1 MDHTSAASRLGIPMS
16 EIADVYPHEV
26 GDVIVTADGVSYVD
40 VPADRPDGEGKTGL
54 MYLSAPHDRYSDS
67 FPVYAAPEVLDD
79 SEVSRDGAVMSKADL
94 IARAKELGI
103 EANGKWGEAKLI
115 KAIADVEASTPPA
128 PDSDADG
135 SADGSLSPEEI
146 RAALEVK
153 ALELGIDNAGDLD
166 DDELAEAVQIA
177 GDE

>member
-16 EIADVYPHEV
+16 EIADIYSHET
-26 GDVIVTADGVSYVD
+26 GDVIVTSDGVSYVD

-67 FPVYAAPEVLDD
+67 FPVYAAPDVLD
-79 SEVSRDGAVMSKADL
+79 SELDRDGAVMTKADL

-103 EANGKWGEAKLI
+103 EANGKWGEAKLL
-115 KAIADVEASTPPA
+115 KAIADVEAGTPPA
-128 PDSDADG
+128 PDSSGADG
-135 SADGSLSPEEI
+135 SGDGSLSPEEV
-146 RAALEVK
+146 RAELEAR
-153 ALELGIDNAGDLD
+153 ALELGIDNAAELD

-177 GDE
+177 GDA